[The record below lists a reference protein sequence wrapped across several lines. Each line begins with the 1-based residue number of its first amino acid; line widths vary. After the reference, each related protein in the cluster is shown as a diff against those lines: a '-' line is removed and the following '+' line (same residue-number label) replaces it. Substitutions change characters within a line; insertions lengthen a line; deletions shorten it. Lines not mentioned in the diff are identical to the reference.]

1 MADATVLTHC
11 LRPDWPAPAHVHALV
26 TTRQG
31 GCSAAP
37 FDSLN
42 LGDHVGDDPQCVA
55 ANRQTLAR
63 ALNQLAPAEAPQWLK
78 QVHGVRVITPSAH
91 ASEREVQILE
101 ADAAT
106 TTDLAVP
113 LTVMT
118 ADCLPVFFTDK
129 DGSRVAVAHAG
140 WRGLC
145 DGVLEKTVAEFADV
159 QHVMAWLGPAIGP
172 LAFEVGDEVRSAFI
186 AIDAQAAQAFTPVM
200 QKPGHWLANLYV
212 LARQRLAS
220 VGVTQVSGGTHCTWT
235 ESASFFS
242 YRREGRTGRMASVIW
257 MSPKRP
263 A

>member
-1 MADATVLTHC
+1 MADATLLMYC

-31 GCSAAP
+31 GCSTAP

-42 LGDHVGDDPQCVA
+42 LGDHVGDDPQRVA
-55 ANRQTLAR
+55 ANRHALEL
-63 ALNQLAPAEAPQWLK
+63 ALNQLAPAQSPQWLK
-78 QVHGVRVITPSAH
+78 QVHGVQVITP
-91 ASEREVQILE
+91 ASNPVQREEQILE

-106 TTDLAVP
+106 TTEMGVP

-118 ADCLPVFFTDK
+118 ADCLPVFFTDEQ
-129 DGSRVAVAHAG
+129 GSCIAVAHAG

-145 DGVLEKTVAEFADV
+145 DGVLEKTVAEFPHA
-159 QHVMAWLGPAIGP
+159 QQVMAWLGPAIGP
-172 LAFEVGDEVRSAFI
+172 LAFEVGDDVRSAFI
-186 AIDAQAAQAFTPVM
+186 AIDAHAAQAFKPVPE
-200 QKPGHWLANLYV
+200 KPGHWLADLYV

-263 A
+263 E